1 MFNTMTELFLNTY
14 FMFDVIVGKIIGDAR
29 LLFDKL
35 YSAFLLPENAR
46 QDLFAATQAEVV
58 REIESYADY
67 AQVCRIQKFSEFTE
81 SAGVAS
87 DVYEMIAV
95 KGGALKKIK
104 QFGLEEYTEGTGA
117 AVCKFL
123 GDTANMGF
131 VSSLCMLGFMQC
143 EGIFVAKNENL
154 GKKNLGKAAAW
165 NSIEGILLSLA
176 YDTCGRRSNLDRL
189 YTVTQGTLYEGIS
202 ETARKAYT
210 LSEAE
215 FVAESKLLK
224 KAFGAAILKPDIYMP
239 QYARFIFSDVLS
251 FKDKERTL
259 FSAHKEAIAATA
271 DLPLKLTCGELQFN
285 SSALESLPVVRKQE
299 EGRIVSIASGAE
311 MRTDAA
317 FRPLCV
323 CADSEYLLGLYAEA
337 IGKAFSSAA
346 HVERIDVADLGEY
359 DFDPTINNIFVRS
372 CDEDRQNVFIF
383 TCKGEI
389 KEGVLNAVKN
399 FLKTDKRKKFRLQHP
414 SAVIDLS
421 AVLPVCFCDRQNVR
435 ALKAYCD
442 MVTLASVSES
452 EKSDILSFIMQDK
465 AKKYRVDKMNFDDS
479 AQVALMTYSV
489 DKAENL
495 LDKIMRYNRGGA
507 SVTVTTEM
515 LREIVGDV
523 GTKNKYGFGEAG
535 NESKQ

>member
-1 MFNTMTELFLNTY
+1 MFNTITELFLNTY
-14 FMFDVIVGKIIGDAR
+14 FMFDAVVGKIIGDAR

-35 YSAFLLPENAR
+35 YSAFLLPENGR
-46 QDLFAATQAEVV
+46 QDLFAATQTEVV

-67 AQVCRIQKFSEFTE
+67 AQVCRIQKFSELTE

-87 DVYEMIAV
+87 DAYEMIAV
-95 KGGALKKIK
+95 KGGALKKTK

-143 EGIFVAKNENL
+143 EGIFVSKNENL
-154 GKKNLGKAAAW
+154 GKKNLGKAAVW

-176 YDTCGRRSNLDRL
+176 YDTCGRQSNLNRL
-189 YTVTQGTLYEGIS
+189 YTATQGTLYEGIS
-202 ETARKAYT
+202 DTARKAYT

-251 FKDKERTL
+251 FKDKERAL
-259 FSAHKEAIAATA
+259 FSAHKEAIATTA
-271 DLPLKLTCGELQFN
+271 DLPLKLTCGELAFN
-285 SSALESLPVVRKQE
+285 SSELESLPIVRKQE
-299 EGRIVSIASGAE
+299 EGRIASIASGAD
-311 MRTDAA
+311 MRTDTA

-337 IGKAFSSAA
+337 IGKAFPSA
-346 HVERIDVADLGEY
+346 HIEKIDVADLGEY
-359 DFDPTINNIFVRS
+359 DFEPTVNNIFVRS
-372 CDEDRQNVFIF
+372 CDEDRQNVFILTF
-383 TCKGEI
+383 KGEI

-421 AVLPVCFCDRQNVR
+421 AVLPVCFCDRQNAR

-442 MVTLASVSES
+442 TVTIASVSEA
-452 EKSDILSFIMQDK
+452 EKQDILSYIVQDK
-465 AKKYRVDKMNFDDS
+465 AKKYRAGNINFDNS
-479 AQVALMTYSV
+479 AQVVLMTYSV

-507 SVTVTTEM
+507 SVTLTADTIKEFTYD
-515 LREIVGDV
+515 I
-523 GTKNKYGFGEAG
+523 GTKNKYGFGGAG